1 MCCAPRLHYG
11 IERRIYAICMATSRE
26 YDNVFVIVWRQEILP
41 ELQPFDGD
49 GTLLLSIPL
58 DYWTISPAG
67 SEVES
72 HWLF

>member
-1 MCCAPRLHYG
+1 MGVEPLH
-11 IERRIYAICMATSRE
+11 A
-26 YDNVFVIVWRQEILP
+26 
-41 ELQPFDGD
+41 
-49 GTLLLSIPL
+49 LLLSIPL